1 MNNATRFGSAL
12 WAGVLLLVLGGA
24 SRAVAQETEQEQT
37 PAASVATTMPTTAKA
52 ERGELDPRTVREL
65 ERAAGKDRKR
75 ATRVRV
81 VVYGGTG
88 VGRRA
93 AAVLLAEEW
102 GRSLYRVDLD
112 EVVSRYIGETEKNLA
127 RVFERASERGEVLF
141 FDEADALFGKRTGVR
156 DAHDR
161 YANLEVAYLIAQAE
175 AAGVPLVVG
184 LRRDRPRLRE
194 GADDWRVVAVRER
207 EGRDGRRDDRGG
219 SAGADEEP
227 R

>member
-1 MNNATRFGSAL
+1 VVF
-12 WAGVLLLVLGGA
+12 LVLVGVSPA
-24 SRAVAQETEQEQT
+24 AAQEPGEAS
-37 PAASVATTMPTTAKA
+37 AARVVTATSTKA
-52 ERGELDPRTVREL
+52 EVERGELDPRTVREL

-75 ATRVRV
+75 ATTVRV

-127 RVFERASERGEVLF
+127 RLFSRASERGEVLF
-141 FDEADALFGKRTGVR
+141 FDEADALFGKRTEVR

-161 YANLEVAYLIAQAE
+161 YANIEVAYLLAQAR

-184 LRRDRPRLRE
+184 VRRERPSLRDGYE
-194 GADDWRVVAVRER
+194 GWRVVRLRDGDRDRDRDRER
-207 EGRDGRRDDRGG
+207 DRDRDREEGRAG
-219 SAGADEEP
+219 SAVEADP